1 MVVVPADMPLTES
14 CAEPG
19 MDVLEAGS
27 VTVWLAAG
35 GLPSFATLAVP
46 EVRVTFTE
54 FARGI
59 DVVTLI
65 VPVPSACTETP
76 PDGDKIMVG
85 GGGVMVNEE
94 LSATLVAPL
103 LMTIVPFTT
112 IVCGPG
118 GAVIVAVP
126 LMANAFVTEMPSKA
140 SVGEV
145 RIAPVHFV
153 DTLTGH
159 VRGVPRP
166 ATELFFAGL

>member
-1 MVVVPADMPLTES
+1 MPADMPLTES

-35 GLPSFATLAVP
+35 GLPSFATLALP
-46 EVRVTFTE
+46 EVRVTFSE

-65 VPVPSACTETP
+65 VPVPPACTETP
-76 PDGDKIMVG
+76 RDGDKIMVG

-94 LSATLVAPL
+94 PSETLVAPL

-118 GAVIVAVP
+118 SAVIVPVP
-126 LMANAFVTEMPSKA
+126 LMANAFVTEMPSKV
-140 SVGEV
+140 SVGAV

-159 VRGVPRP
+159 VGGVPRQ